1 MIGGKNGPNNI
12 ILILPSRWYHL
23 NLPFQMLMFLC
34 YCHNATNK
42 ALPSGCYHPITT
54 IVAWL
59 SWGFPSE
66 LPSQCYRPHVHFYS
80 TVLILPFQSYYPNA
94 TFPMPPSR
102 WYCPGATA
110 MMIPYQC
117 YHPNDIIMMLPSKC
131 YCLETT
137 VPMLP
142 LQC

>member
-54 IVAWL
+54 IVA
-59 SWGFPSE
+59 
-66 LPSQCYRPHVHFYS
+66 
-80 TVLILPFQSYYPNA
+80 
-94 TFPMPPSR
+94 
-102 WYCPGATA
+102 
-110 MMIPYQC
+110 
-117 YHPNDIIMMLPSKC
+117 
-131 YCLETT
+131 
-137 VPMLP
+137 
-142 LQC
+142 